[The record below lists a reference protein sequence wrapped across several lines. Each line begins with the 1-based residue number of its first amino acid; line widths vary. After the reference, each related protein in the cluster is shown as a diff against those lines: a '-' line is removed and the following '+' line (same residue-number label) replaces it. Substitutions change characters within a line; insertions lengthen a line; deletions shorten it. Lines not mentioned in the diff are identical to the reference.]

1 MILDYQ
7 YFVPNEVLSMSVS
20 LVCMDSNKLSKMK
33 LCSNNKV
40 RAYLPVCPFVSLSLP
55 IGFMSDAQQ
64 RDALTIG
71 GPFLRPMHR
80 KTGLSI
86 KSSGPRKKRP
96 KNILMQGANF
106 YFILFLQV
114 NCWQKKFTKEANH
127 EMRIF
132 TFYFILITQRQVE
145 K

>member
-33 LCSNNKV
+33 LCSKNHKV
-40 RAYLPVCPFVSLSLP
+40 RAFLSVYPSVSLSLP
-55 IGFMSDAQQ
+55 VCFMSDAQQ

-114 NCWQKKFTKEANH
+114 NCWQKKFT
-127 EMRIF
+127 
-132 TFYFILITQRQVE
+132 
-145 K
+145 